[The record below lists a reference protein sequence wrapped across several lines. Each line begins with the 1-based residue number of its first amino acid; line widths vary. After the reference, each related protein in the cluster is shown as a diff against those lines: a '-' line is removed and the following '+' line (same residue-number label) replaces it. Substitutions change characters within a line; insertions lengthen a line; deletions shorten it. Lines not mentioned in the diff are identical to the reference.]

1 VHNTITARSG
11 PTRAE
16 WAGIAQCLA
25 LSAQHVLLPSRS
37 LALRTITPITSESE
51 PGIFPTL
58 LRKANKWWRKIG
70 EFLRAGGHDET
81 SRDLIV
87 RLLRKRLSAQFALP
101 VDQRRSLHQFNYH
114 WWRPITA
121 PGRIKTGLV
130 IPWHRPEGFDYQEQ
144 SEAFNQS
151 HDEGAVRESVWQRR
165 RAVAQRLSL
174 AFARAPRFRM
184 RPRSALPTLRTATRS
199 CWQPPSPKPAR
210 NLKQIPPPRISRRRT
225 NPRQRE
231 TIGR

>member
-1 VHNTITARSG
+1 MHNTITVRTG

-16 WAGIAQCLA
+16 WAGIPQCLA
-25 LSAQHVLLPSRS
+25 RSAQHVLLPSRS

-58 LRKANKWWRKIG
+58 LRKANKWWRKIC
-70 EFLRAGGHDET
+70 EFLRAGGHNET

-101 VDQRRSLHQFNYH
+101 VDQRRSVPKFNYH
-114 WWRPITA
+114 WWCPMSA
-121 PGRIKTGLV
+121 PGRIKPGLV
-130 IPWHRPEGFDYQEQ
+130 IPWHRPDGFDYQEQ
-144 SEAFNQS
+144 SDAFNQS
-151 HDEGAVRESVWQRR
+151 RDEGAVRESAWQRR

-184 RPRSALPTLRTATRS
+184 PALSLPTLRTATRS
-199 CWQPPSPKPAR
+199 CLQPPSPKPAR